1 MICKSYIQI
10 TYLSWKIPDNA
21 IAISRI
27 MKAPQKNPSLKVVQG
42 DPCLSPKGGTLKTK
56 QVFTITEDSFR
67 SEFQPEKL
75 KKHTNTTY

>member
-1 MICKSYIQI
+1 MIRKSYQI

-42 DPCLSPKGGTLKTK
+42 DPCLSPKGGTLKK
-56 QVFTITEDSFR
+56 ELPTIS
-67 SEFQPEKL
+67 
-75 KKHTNTTY
+75 N

>member
-1 MICKSYIQI
+1 MKCKSYQI

-42 DPCLSPKGGTLKTK
+42 DPCLSPKGGTLKN
-56 QVFTITEDSFR
+56 
-67 SEFQPEKL
+67 KL
-75 KKHTNTTY
+75 GWFSVEICKYKPVYKAHDLL